1 MNAFSDLLWGGFGI
15 HEYAEPLHIVW
26 IYSTQKQK
34 RHWETNISI
43 QSYQLLK
50 TTKVI
55 TNTWN
60 YTMNI
65 YFDLSLRGIRFQIL
79 DKMSLFDKDY
89 LSSL

>member
-1 MNAFSDLLWGGFGI
+1 MLLATCCGVDLAFTNMLNRFTLFGYI
-15 HEYAEPLHIVW
+15 PHKAE
-26 IYSTQKQK
+26 

-79 DKMSLFDKDY
+79 DKMSLFDKR
-89 LSSL
+89 LSFFPMR

>member
-1 MNAFSDLLWGGFGI
+1 MAQQVFGYI
-15 HEYAEPLHIVW
+15 PHKAE
-26 IYSTQKQK
+26 

-79 DKMSLFDKDY
+79 DKMFLFDKDY